1 MPETQTRLQLAL
13 SDRYRIE
20 REIGA
25 GGMATVFL
33 AQDLRHDRRVALKLL
48 RPELS
53 AVIGAERFLAEIKLT
68 ANLQHPH
75 ILPLF
80 DSGEVVV
87 DHPEGAQRYLFYVM
101 PFVEGE
107 SLRARLSREKQLPVA
122 EAVRI
127 ASEVA
132 SALDYAHRHGVVHR
146 DIKPENILLHDGQ
159 ALVADFG
166 IALAASKAGGNR
178 MTETGM
184 SLGTPHYMSPE
195 QAMGEREITARS
207 DVYAL
212 GVVLYEML
220 TGDPP
225 FTGSTAQAIVAR
237 VLTEPPRP
245 ILPQRHTIP
254 AEVEAAILV
263 ALEKLPADRFASAAE
278 FADALKGRGTGPT
291 RVTAA
296 AAVAAPGAG
305 ARGRRGAGVYGLAGA
320 LAIAVA
326 VAAWGWL
333 RPGPVPSVNRYSLY
347 LPPAQAL
354 APANISGNRIAISPD
369 GERIVYV
376 GPAQTGVQLWLREH
390 DQLSATPVP
399 GTQGAGSPFFSPDG
413 TQLAFLIQGTKLR
426 TVALGGGPTVTLS
439 DSVNSSGGDWA
450 TDGNIYIEVDSGI
463 ARLPATGG
471 RLELMY
477 DMLPHGEAG
486 AEFPVVLP
494 GAKGLVFR
502 TRKTNQA
509 IGDFQIVAMPIPKPG
524 EKPVQPHVLTRGV
537 YARYSPTGH
546 LLVVTGE
553 GKLVAFPFDPGKLA
567 ITGAPVSLLE
577 GIGIEIGGF
586 STTLQLSTNGTLVYT
601 TGAAAR
607 PRQAVW
613 VSREG
618 LETPVDSS
626 WEPAG
631 TILAAS
637 LSPDGTK
644 LAAEL
649 LLNGNNSLWIKQ
661 LPTGPASR
669 VTFGDTLNL
678 RPTWSADGRS
688 LIYIGNAGAN
698 GGKVMR
704 RRADGTGAAQVLVNS
719 PFAFAQASETHDG
732 KWLLA
737 RRSFGEAG
745 VGDIYGLRVGD
756 STLTP
761 LVTGPATEIEPVV
774 SPDGRWLAYTSN
786 ESGQPEVYVRPFPD
800 AGSARWQVSV
810 AGGRDPMWSH
820 SGKELFYWSTANKMM
835 SVGIRPGATFGFDQP
850 RALFSTSQYVPAGA
864 MQSYDVSPDDKR
876 FVMLRETAANERS
889 EFIVVENWTQELRA
903 RTKR

>member
-1 MPETQTRLQLAL
+1 MPETQSRLQVAL

-87 DHPEGAQRYLFYVM
+87 DNPDGAQRYLFYVM

-107 SLRARLSREKQLPVA
+107 SLRARLNREKQLPVG

-127 ASEVA
+127 AVEVA

-254 AEVEAAILV
+254 PEVESAILV
-263 ALEKLPADRFASAAE
+263 SLEKLPADRFATAAE
-278 FADALKGRGTGPT
+278 FADALKGRHSGPT
-291 RVTAA
+291 RVSTAA
-296 AAVAAPGAG
+296 PAAAPAPPRLSRLDPVKVGLAAALALALIGAG
-305 ARGRRGAGVYGLAGA
+305 
-320 LAIAVA
+320 
-326 VAAWGWL
+326 WGWL
-333 RPGPVPSVNRYSLY
+333 RPAPAPSVNRYSLY

-354 APANISGNRIAISPD
+354 AAATISGNRIAISPD
-369 GERIVYV
+369 GQRMVYV
-376 GPAQTGVQLWLREH
+376 GPAQAGVQLWLREH

-413 TQLAFLIQGTKLR
+413 SQLGFLVQGTRLR
-426 TVALGGGPTVTLS
+426 TVALGGGPTVSLS

-471 RLELMY
+471 RIE
-477 DMLPHGEAG
+477 MLYNMLAHKQAG
-486 AEFPVVLP
+486 AEFPIVLP
-494 GAKGLVFR
+494 GAKGILFR
-502 TRKTNQA
+502 TREPNQA

-524 EKPVQPHVLTRGV
+524 ERPVQPHVLTRGI

-546 LLVVTGE
+546 LIVVTGE
-553 GKLVAFPFDPGKLA
+553 GKLVAFPFDAKKLA

-586 STTLQLSTNGTLVYT
+586 STTLQLSNSGTLVYT

-618 LETPVDSS
+618 LETPVDST
-626 WEPAG
+626 WEPPG
-631 TILAAS
+631 TIANAS
-637 LSPDGTK
+637 LSPDGTA
-644 LAAEL
+644 LAAEIVA
-649 LLNGNNSLWIKQ
+649 NGNSAIWIKQ
-661 LPTGPASR
+661 LPNGPASR
-669 VTFGDTLNL
+669 VTFGDTTNL
-678 RPTWSADGRS
+678 RPTWSSDGRS
-688 LIYIGNAGAN
+688 LVYIGNAGAN
-698 GGKVMR
+698 GGQVMR
-704 RRADGTGAAQVLVNS
+704 RRADGTGVAQLLMKS
-719 PFAFAQASETHDG
+719 PFAFAQATETHDG
-732 KWLLA
+732 KWVLA
-737 RRSFGEAG
+737 RRSFLEAG
-745 VGDIYGLRVGD
+745 SGDIYGFRVGD
-756 STLTP
+756 TTLTP

-774 SPDGRWLAYTSN
+774 SPDGRWLAYAST

-820 SGKELFYWSTANKMM
+820 SGKELFYQSTNKMM

-850 RALFSTSQYVPAGA
+850 KALFTTTSYVPGGA
-864 MQSYDVSPDDKR
+864 TQPYDVSPDDKR
-876 FVMLRETAANERS
+876 FVMLRETSANERS
-889 EFIVVENWTQELRA
+889 EFIVVQNWTEELRA

>member
-1 MPETQTRLQLAL
+1 MPETQSRLQVAL

-87 DHPEGAQRYLFYVM
+87 DNPDGAQRYLFYVM

-107 SLRARLSREKQLPVA
+107 SLRARLNREKQLPVA

-127 ASEVA
+127 AVEVA

-254 AEVEAAILV
+254 PEVEAAILV

-278 FADALKGRGTGPT
+278 FAEALKGRGGPT
-291 RVTAA
+291 RVSVAASAA
-296 AAVAAPGAG
+296 APVAGT
-305 ARGRRGAGVYGLAGA
+305 RGRRGAGVYGLGAA

-326 VAAWGWL
+326 AAAWGWL
-333 RPGPVPSVNRYSLY
+333 RPGPAPSVNRFSLY
-347 LPPAQAL
+347 FPPAQAL
-354 APANISGNRIAISPD
+354 APVSISGNRIAISPD
-369 GERIVYV
+369 GQRMVYV

-390 DQLSATPVP
+390 DQLLATPVP
-399 GTQGAGSPFFSPDG
+399 GTAGGGSPFFSPDG
-413 TQLAFLIQGTKLR
+413 SQIGFVIQGTRLR
-426 TVALGGGPTVTLS
+426 TVALGGGPTVPIS
-439 DSVNSSGGDWA
+439 DSVNSSGGDWG
-450 TDGNIYIEVDSGI
+450 TDGYIYIEVDSGI

-471 RLELMY
+471 RLEQLY
-477 DMLPHGEAG
+477 NMLDHKESG
-486 AEFPVVLP
+486 AEFPIVLP
-494 GAKGLVFR
+494 GGKGLVFR

-509 IGDFQIVAMPIPKPG
+509 VGDFQIVAMPIPKHG
-524 EKPVQPHVLTRGV
+524 EKRVEPHVLTRGV

-553 GKLVAFPFDPGKLA
+553 GKLVAYPFDLGKLA
-567 ITGAPVSLLE
+567 ITGAPVSLFE

-586 STTLQLSTNGTLVYT
+586 STTLQLSNTGTLVYT

-607 PRQAVW
+607 PREAVW
-613 VSREG
+613 VTREG

-626 WEPAG
+626 WVPPG
-631 TILAAS
+631 TIVNAA
-637 LSPDGTK
+637 LSPDGTA
-644 LAAEL
+644 LAADIVA
-649 LLNGNNSLWIKQ
+649 NGNNALWIKH
-661 LPTGPASR
+661 LPSGPASR
-669 VTFGDTLNL
+669 VTFGDTVNM
-678 RPTWSADGRS
+678 RPSWSADGRS
-688 LIYIGNAGAN
+688 LVYIGNAGAN
-698 GGKVMR
+698 GGLLMR
-704 RRADGTGAAQVLVNS
+704 RRADGTGAPELLLKS
-719 PFAFAQASETHDG
+719 PFAFAQAIETQDG
-732 KWLLA
+732 KWILA
-737 RRSFGEAG
+737 RRSFLEAG
-745 VGDIYGLRVGD
+745 AGDIYAVREGD
-756 STLTP
+756 STLVP
-761 LVTGPATEIEPVV
+761 LVTGPASEVSPTV
-774 SPDGRWLAYTSN
+774 SPDGRWLAYMSN
-786 ESGQPEVYVRPFPD
+786 ESGQEEVYVRPFPD

-810 AGGRDPMWSH
+810 AGGRDPKWAH
-820 SGKELFYWSTANKMM
+820 SGKELFYWSAGNKMM

-850 RALFSTSQYVPAGA
+850 RALFSTASYVPSGPV
-864 MQSYDVSPDDKR
+864 QTYDVSPDDKR
-876 FVMLRETAANERS
+876 FVMLRETSANDRS
-889 EFIVVENWTQELRA
+889 EFIVVQNWTQELRA
-903 RTKR
+903 RTRR

>member
-33 AQDLRHDRRVALKLL
+33 GQDLRHDRRVALKLL

-107 SLRARLSREKQLPVA
+107 SLRARLNREKQLPVS

-127 ASEVA
+127 AVEVA

-254 AEVEAAILV
+254 PEVESAILV

-278 FADALKGRGTGPT
+278 FADALKGRHSGPT
-291 RVTAA
+291 RVSAA
-296 AAVAAPGAG
+296 APAAAPAPSRRTGLDRVKVGLAAALALALLGAG
-305 ARGRRGAGVYGLAGA
+305 
-320 LAIAVA
+320 
-326 VAAWGWL
+326 WGWL
-333 RPGPVPSVNRYSLY
+333 RPAPVPSVNRFSLY

-354 APANISGNRIAISPD
+354 APVNISGNRIAISPD
-369 GERIVYV
+369 GQRMVYV
-376 GPAQTGVQLWLREH
+376 GPSQGGVQLWLREH
-390 DQLSATPVP
+390 DQLTATPVP
-399 GTQGAGSPFFSPDG
+399 GTAGAGSPFFSPDG
-413 TQLAFLIQGTKLR
+413 TQLGFVIQGTRLR
-426 TVALGGGPTVTLS
+426 TVALGGGPTVSLS
-439 DSVNSSGGDWA
+439 DSINSSGGDWGP
-450 TDGNIYIEVDSGI
+450 DGHIYIEVDSGI
-463 ARLPATGG
+463 ARLPASGG
-471 RLELMY
+471 PLELMY
-477 DMLPHGEAG
+477 NMLPHQEAG
-486 AEFPVVLP
+486 AEFPIVLP
-494 GAKGLVFR
+494 GAKGLLFR

-509 IGDFQIVAMPIPKPG
+509 IGDFQIVAMPLPKPG
-524 EKPVQPHVLTRGV
+524 QKPVQPHVLTRGV

-586 STTLQLSTNGTLVYT
+586 STTLQLSNSGTLVYT

-607 PRQAVW
+607 PRQPVW

-626 WEPAG
+626 WVPPG
-631 TILAAS
+631 TITAAS
-637 LSPDGTK
+637 LSPDGTA
-644 LAAEL
+644 LAAEIV
-649 LLNGNNSLWIKQ
+649 LNGNSALWIKQ
-661 LPTGPASR
+661 LPSGPASR
-669 VTFGDTLNL
+669 VTFGDTANL
-678 RPTWSADGRS
+678 RPTWSGDGRS

-698 GGKVMR
+698 GGQLMR
-704 RRADGTGAAQVLVNS
+704 RRADGTGIAQVLVKS
-719 PFAFAQASETHDG
+719 PFAFAQARETKDG

-737 RRSFGEAG
+737 RRSFLEVGA
-745 VGDIYGLRVGD
+745 GDIYGVRAGD

-761 LVTGPATEIEPVV
+761 LVTGPASEIEPMV
-774 SPDGRWLAYTSN
+774 SPDGRWLAYASN

-800 AGSARWQVSV
+800 AGAGIGGRRAGSDVVAQRQGAVLLERRRQDDERGDP
-810 AGGRDPMWSH
+810 AGGDVRVRAAPRPILDHGVRAGRGDSVLRRE
-820 SGKELFYWSTANKMM
+820 SG
-835 SVGIRPGATFGFDQP
+835 
-850 RALFSTSQYVPAGA
+850 
-864 MQSYDVSPDDKR
+864 
-876 FVMLRETAANERS
+876 
-889 EFIVVENWTQELRA
+889 
-903 RTKR
+903 

>member
-33 AQDLRHDRRVALKLL
+33 GQDLRHDRRVALKLL

-87 DHPEGAQRYLFYVM
+87 DQPEGTQRYLFYVM

-107 SLRARLSREKQLPVA
+107 SLRARLNREKQLPVA
-122 EAVRI
+122 DAVRI
-127 ASEVA
+127 ALEVA

-254 AEVEAAILV
+254 PEVEAAILV
-263 ALEKLPADRFASAAE
+263 ALEKLPADRFATAAE

-291 RVTAA
+291 RVSTAA
-296 AAVAAPGAG
+296 PAAAPAASRRTGLDRMKVGLAAALALALLGAG
-305 ARGRRGAGVYGLAGA
+305 
-320 LAIAVA
+320 
-326 VAAWGWL
+326 WGWL
-333 RPGPVPSVNRYSLY
+333 RPGPPASVNRFSLY
-347 LPPAQAL
+347 LSPTQAL

-369 GERIVYV
+369 GQRMVYV

-399 GTQGAGSPFFSPDG
+399 GTAGAGSPFFSPDG
-413 TQLAFLIQGTKLR
+413 SQLGFLVQGTRLR
-426 TVALGGGPTVTLS
+426 TVALGGGPTVSLS

-463 ARLPATGG
+463 ARLPASGG
-471 RLELMY
+471 RLELLY
-477 DMLPHGEAG
+477 NMLAHHESG

-494 GAKGLVFR
+494 GAKGMLFR
-502 TRKTNQA
+502 TRRPNQA
-509 IGDFQIVAMPIPKPG
+509 IGDFQIVAMPLPQARG
-524 EKPVQPHVLTRGV
+524 EADAAPRADPRGL
-537 YARYSPTGH
+537 RP
-546 LLVVTGE
+546 LL
-553 GKLVAFPFDPGKLA
+553 AH
-567 ITGAPVSLLE
+567 GAPA
-577 GIGIEIGGF
+577 GGDRRGEAGG
-586 STTLQLSTNGTLVYT
+586 LPV
-601 TGAAAR
+601 R
-607 PRQAVW
+607 PRQAGDHRGAGVAARGDRDRDRR
-613 VSREG
+613 VLDYAPALEQRDAGVHHRRRRPAEAGGVGEPGGPGDAGG
-618 LETPVDSS
+618 LELGA
-626 WEPAG
+626 AG
-631 TILAAS
+631 DDRGRDRS
-637 LSPDGTK
+637 R
-644 LAAEL
+644 
-649 LLNGNNSLWIKQ
+649 
-661 LPTGPASR
+661 PTGPRWPPRSWPTATARSGSNTCR
-669 VTFGDTLNL
+669 AGRRRGSPSAT
-678 RPTWSADGRS
+678 RPTSGPPGRPT
-688 LIYIGNAGAN
+688 A
-698 GGKVMR
+698 
-704 RRADGTGAAQVLVNS
+704 
-719 PFAFAQASETHDG
+719 
-732 KWLLA
+732 
-737 RRSFGEAG
+737 
-745 VGDIYGLRVGD
+745 
-756 STLTP
+756 
-761 LVTGPATEIEPVV
+761 
-774 SPDGRWLAYTSN
+774 GRWCTS
-786 ESGQPEVYVRPFPD
+786 
-800 AGSARWQVSV
+800 
-810 AGGRDPMWSH
+810 
-820 SGKELFYWSTANKMM
+820 
-835 SVGIRPGATFGFDQP
+835 AT
-850 RALFSTSQYVPAGA
+850 PA
-864 MQSYDVSPDDKR
+864 P
-876 FVMLRETAANERS
+876 TAAR
-889 EFIVVENWTQELRA
+889 
-903 RTKR
+903 